1 MLQSLT
7 RCVML
12 QSLTLCVMLQSLT
25 QCVMLQSLTE
35 LKVKLREVDR
45 RIPLP
50 AEATNTVWEH
60 CICLVNRTFVEG

>member
-1 MLQSLT
+1 
-7 RCVML
+7 
-12 QSLTLCVMLQSLT
+12 
-25 QCVMLQSLTE
+25 MLQSLTE